1 LPENLDIILQGIL
14 EHERAGML
22 DGFCEFSDAW
32 RQMKADTV
40 KSHRERVLR
49 VLVEIESNLSADLTL
64 ETLSLQGNFSPYHF
78 HRVFR
83 ALVGESLKDY
93 VRRLRL
99 ERAAHE
105 LTFSARSIIGLA
117 LDAGYETH
125 ESFTR
130 AFRAAFGRSPSAYRK
145 THAQSQSKSAPS
157 QTVKPSEYRPSPSE
171 LRSANTPPC
180 PGRIERLPR
189 LRVAFIR
196 HVGPYENVPMV
207 FERLQCWAR
216 KQQAKPIDLML
227 LGIAHDN
234 PYLTSPDKLR
244 FDCCA
249 LIDATVKAEGEI
261 GVREVGGDLYAV
273 KTHYGS
279 FETLAESYRWLVR
292 EFLPS
297 SGLRLR
303 NAPAIEIYLSPPE
316 STQPEDLLTDVLL
329 PVEKSPLN

>member
-1 LPENLDIILQGIL
+1 
-14 EHERAGML
+14 
-22 DGFCEFSDAW
+22 
-32 RQMKADTV
+32 MKADTV

-49 VLVEIESNLSADLTL
+49 VLVEIESNLSEDLTL
-64 ETLSLQGNFSPYHF
+64 ETLSRQGDFSPYHF

-83 ALVGESLKDY
+83 ALVGESLKEY
-93 VRRLRL
+93 VRQLRL

-105 LTFSARSIIGLA
+105 LTFSARSIIDLA

-145 THAQSQSKSAPS
+145 THAQLQSKSASS

-171 LRSANTPPC
+171 LRSANASPC

-234 PYLTSPDKLR
+234 PYLTSADKLR

-249 LIDATVKAEGEI
+249 LIDATIKAEGESRKIALELTLNLARLVVQAGLSKFHFQRLFKGAI
-261 GVREVGGDLYAV
+261 GM
-273 KTHYGS
+273 T
-279 FETLAESYRWLVR
+279 
-292 EFLPS
+292 PS
-297 SGLRLR
+297 RYHIRRNNHFQSAWRARRSARLR
-303 NAPAIEIYLSPPE
+303 SANPSQKSHPIPKCLAWVSGN
-316 STQPEDLLTDVLL
+316 LLDDVTSHF
-329 PVEKSPLN
+329 PSY